1 MTRSGH
7 LPAPDIE
14 ERVTSAALMLLI
26 VKGHAALCIDEIV
39 KASRAAKMTIADG
52 GVPSPT

>member
-52 GVPSPT
+52 RVPSPT